1 MPDRKS
7 STNSRVGAEIL
18 VSGRVQGVGYRFFTE
33 RVAAKYNILGW
44 SRNLP
49 DGRVELEIEGDEE
62 NAKAFIRELEK
73 GPAMAR
79 VEEVRV
85 DWKIFAGRFKNFTI
99 RV

>member
-1 MPDRKS
+1 MPREKPS
-7 STNSRVGAEIL
+7 ANSRIGAGIF

-33 RVAAKYNILGW
+33 RVAARHSILGW

-49 DGRVELEIEGDEE
+49 DGRVELEIEAEE
-62 NAKAFIRELEK
+62 EDARKFIKELEK

-79 VEEVRV
+79 VEEVNV
-85 DWKIFAGRFKNFTI
+85 DWKPCAGRFKNFTI

>member
-1 MPDRKS
+1 MPGSKP

-33 RVAAKYNILGW
+33 RVAARHNVLGW

-49 DGRVELEIEGDEE
+49 DGRVELEIEADEAD
-62 NAKAFIRELEK
+62 AKEFVKELEK

-79 VEEVRV
+79 VEEVKV
-85 DWKIFAGRFKNFTI
+85 DWKTCAGRFRNFTI